1 MSEIL
6 AANEG
11 EHGDGTLL
19 RGPFVSLAVAALA
32 FYIAGG
38 VILPIT
44 PTFVETRLG
53 GGAFEV
59 GIVFAS
65 YSIASLLL
73 RPLVGW
79 SSDRFGRRPLLIA
92 GAVLTV
98 AGMLL
103 HLVAVNVAILVAAR
117 SLLGAGEGFFLVAAL
132 AAASDLAPPN
142 RRGEALSFLSLSLYL
157 GVAIGPLIGEAVLE
171 RAGYDAVWLVT
182 AAIAGLA
189 VVLSLRT
196 PETAPAVLA
205 GGADRQRP
213 PLIHPA
219 GLFPGLLALLGMW
232 GMAGFFTFLP
242 SHARAVGL
250 AAASPA
256 LVVYAV
262 TVVVLRIVGARVPD
276 RYGSSRVA
284 MVALALS
291 AVGLAIIGL
300 VPTPAGLLA
309 GTFVFAT
316 GIAFTAPAIISMA
329 VSRVPP
335 EERGSVVGTT
345 AVFLDLAFGVAP
357 VVLGVMA
364 VGTGAEATFL
374 LSAAVAAAGCAIL
387 VGREVAVRRPVET

>member
-1 MSEIL
+1 LSEVL

-11 EHGDGTLL
+11 EDGDGALL

-132 AAASDLAPPN
+132 AAASDLAPPT
-142 RRGEALSFLSLSLYL
+142 RRREALSFLSLSLYL
-157 GVAIGPLIGEAVLE
+157 GVAIL
-171 RAGYDAVWLVT
+171 
-182 AAIAGLA
+182 
-189 VVLSLRT
+189 
-196 PETAPAVLA
+196 
-205 GGADRQRP
+205 
-213 PLIHPA
+213 
-219 GLFPGLLALLGMW
+219 
-232 GMAGFFTFLP
+232 
-242 SHARAVGL
+242 
-250 AAASPA
+250 
-256 LVVYAV
+256 
-262 TVVVLRIVGARVPD
+262 
-276 RYGSSRVA
+276 
-284 MVALALS
+284 LS
-291 AVGLAIIGL
+291 AV
-300 VPTPAGLLA
+300 
-309 GTFVFAT
+309 
-316 GIAFTAPAIISMA
+316 
-329 VSRVPP
+329 
-335 EERGSVVGTT
+335 
-345 AVFLDLAFGVAP
+345 
-357 VVLGVMA
+357 
-364 VGTGAEATFL
+364 
-374 LSAAVAAAGCAIL
+374 VAAAGCAIL